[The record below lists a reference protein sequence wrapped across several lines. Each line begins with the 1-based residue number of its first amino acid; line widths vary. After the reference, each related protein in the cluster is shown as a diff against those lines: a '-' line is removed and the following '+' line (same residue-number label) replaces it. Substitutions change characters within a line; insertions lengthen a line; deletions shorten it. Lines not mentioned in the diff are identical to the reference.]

1 MNDFSTEEEQVAAL
15 KKWWKDNGNS
25 LLIGVGVA
33 LAIAFGWKAYQ
44 GGVIE
49 DKTQASFMYQQ
60 LITAATQTS
69 FEEAEEA
76 QTVSYLASDLKN
88 KYSDSE
94 YAIYAAMFI
103 AKESVEANDLET
115 AKVELNWILANT
127 DDSRIMHIVKGRIAR
142 ILSAEDKH
150 DEALAML
157 NADDSDFE
165 ASYLEIKGDIKQRT
179 GDRAAAIEAYKSAFE
194 LVKDSPQ
201 AQPLLAVKLSNLG
214 INPETL

>member
-1 MNDFSTEEEQVAAL
+1 VNDFSTEEEQIAAL

-25 LLIGVGVA
+25 LLIGIGVA
-33 LAIAFGWKAYQ
+33 LAIVFGWKAYQ
-44 GGVIE
+44 SSVVQNQ
-49 DKTQASFMYQQ
+49 TLASQMYNQ
-60 LITAATQTS
+60 LITAATQMS
-69 FEEAEEA
+69 LDEAEEA

-103 AKESVEANDLET
+103 AKESVESNDLEK
-115 AKVELNWILANT
+115 AKDELNWILANT
-127 DDSRIMHIVKGRIAR
+127 DDSRIKHITNGRLAR
-142 ILSAEDKH
+142 ILSAEGQH
-150 DEALAML
+150 DEALAIL
-157 NADDSDFE
+157 NTDDSDFN

-179 GDRAAAIEAYKSAFE
+179 GDKAAAIEAYKSAFE
-194 LVKDSPQ
+194 LVKGSPQ